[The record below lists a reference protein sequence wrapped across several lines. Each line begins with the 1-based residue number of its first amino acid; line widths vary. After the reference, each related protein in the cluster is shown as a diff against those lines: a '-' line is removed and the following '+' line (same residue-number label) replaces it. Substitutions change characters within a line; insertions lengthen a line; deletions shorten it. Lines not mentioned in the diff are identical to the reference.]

1 MHYYKFNIA
10 DWHLATSHL
19 SLEEEAVYFKLI
31 NYYYDSEQCIPK
43 ETQSVIRRLRLTNH
57 EQTVALILEEF
68 FDFRDGYWHHSR
80 CDELIANYHKK
91 ADTNKKVGKLGG
103 RPKKINDLEYNPQIT
118 QTVSEINPQITLTKN
133 QEPITSSSTTRLKK
147 RKTAM
152 ILNKDTMPENYEE
165 FIKVER
171 PDLDPLQTYYK
182 FCDYWLG
189 NGEVKADWLATW
201 RNWVRNEKK
210 QFKPKSEVSNFDEM
224 MRNAK

>member
-103 RPKKINDLEYNPQIT
+103 RPKKINDLEDNPQIT

-133 QEPITSSSTTRLKK
+133 QEPITSSSPTRPKK

-210 QFKPKSEVSNFDEM
+210 LFKPKSDVSNFEEM
-224 MRNAK
+224 MRSAK

>member
-31 NYYYDSEQCIPK
+31 NYYYDSEQCISK

-103 RPKKINDLEYNPQIT
+103 RPKKINDLDNNPQIT

-133 QEPITSSSTTRLKK
+133 QELITSSSTTRPKK

-210 QFKPKSEVSNFDEM
+210 QFKPKSDVSNFDEM

>member
-80 CDELIANYHKK
+80 CDEVIENYHKK

-103 RPKKINDLEYNPQIT
+103 RPKKINDLEDNPQIT

-133 QEPITSSSTTRLKK
+133 QEPITSSSATRPKK

-210 QFKPKSEVSNFDEM
+210 QFKPKSDVSNFEEM
-224 MRNAK
+224 MRSAK

>member
-31 NYYYDSEQCIPK
+31 NYYYDSEQCIPQ
-43 ETQSVIRRLRLTNH
+43 ETQSVIRRLRLINH
-57 EQTVALILEEF
+57 EETVNLILQEF
-68 FDFRDGYWHHSR
+68 FDFRDGYWHHAR

-91 ADTNKKVGKLGG
+91 ADINKKVGKLGG
-103 RPKKINDLEYNPQIT
+103 RPKKINDLDNNPQIT

-133 QEPITSSSTTRLKK
+133 QEPITSSSTTRPKK

-152 ILNKDTMPENYEE
+152 TLHKDTMPENYEE
-165 FIKVER
+165 FIKIER

-224 MRNAK
+224 MRSAK